1 MAKNSFSTS
10 IKDMANHDNHDEN
23 YTSNAGVMHESSD
36 ANVRAIYTFGVW
48 LAVLGALCALATWGG
63 LRAMEAF
70 ADHQDKARMAA
81 NPMVP
86 EARMKMPAEA
96 AAHEFPTPQ
105 LQRDDAAEMSEE
117 IADENF
123 KLTHYQW
130 VDQSQGV
137 VRIPI
142 DKAMQ
147 LVLQRGLPARPAGA
161 NAVAAAAS
169 TAKPP
174 VRGAGKKPAQSPP
187 GKPASQQVR

>member
-1 MAKNSFSTS
+1 
-10 IKDMANHDNHDEN
+10 MANHGKQDEN
-23 YTSNAGVMHESSD
+23 YTHNAGVMHETSD
-36 ANVRAIYTFGVW
+36 ANVRAIYMFGVW
-48 LAVLGALCALATWGG
+48 LALLGAVCALATWGG
-63 LRAMEAF
+63 LRALEWN
-70 ADHQDKARMAA
+70 ADRNDVARMKA

-86 EARMKMPAEA
+86 EARMKMPVEA
-96 AAHEFPTPQ
+96 AAHEFPAPQ
-105 LQRDDAAEMSEE
+105 LQINDAAEMNEE

-130 VDQSQGV
+130 VDQDQGV

-147 LVLQRGLPARPAGA
+147 LLLQRGLPARPAGE
-161 NAVAAAAS
+161 AAAAVA

-174 VRGAGKKPAQSPP
+174 VQGAGKKPARNAP

>member
-1 MAKNSFSTS
+1 
-10 IKDMANHDNHDEN
+10 MANHGKQDEN
-23 YTSNAGVMHESSD
+23 YTHNAGVMHETSD
-36 ANVRAIYTFGVW
+36 ANVRAIYMFGVW
-48 LAVLGALCALATWGG
+48 LALLGAVCALATWGG
-63 LRAMEAF
+63 LRALEWN
-70 ADHQDKARMAA
+70 ADRNDVARMKA

-86 EARMKMPAEA
+86 EARMKMPVEA
-96 AAHEFPTPQ
+96 VAHEFPTPQ
-105 LQRDDAAEMSEE
+105 LQINDAAEMSEE

-130 VDQSQGV
+130 VDQDQGV

-147 LVLQRGLPARPAGA
+147 LLLQRGLPARPAGE
-161 NAVAAAAS
+161 AAAAVA

-174 VRGAGKKPAQSPP
+174 VQGAGKKPARSAP

>member
-1 MAKNSFSTS
+1 
-10 IKDMANHDNHDEN
+10 MANHGNHDEN

-36 ANVRAIYTFGVW
+36 ANVRAIYIFGVW
-48 LAVLGALCALATWGG
+48 LALLGALCALATWGG
-63 LRAMEAF
+63 LRAMEWK
-70 ADHQDKARMAA
+70 ADRDDVARMKA

-86 EARMKMPAEA
+86 EARMKMPNEV

-105 LQRDDAAEMSEE
+105 LQINDAAEMKEE
-117 IADENF
+117 IAEETG

-130 VDQSQGV
+130 IDQSQGI

-147 LVLQRGLPARPAGA
+147 LVLQRGLPARPAGE
-161 NAVAAAAS
+161 AAAAAA

-174 VRGAGKKPAQSPP
+174 VQSAAKKPARPAP

>member
-1 MAKNSFSTS
+1 
-10 IKDMANHDNHDEN
+10 MANHGNHDEN
-23 YTSNAGVMHESSD
+23 YTHNAGVMHESSD

-48 LAVLGALCALATWGG
+48 LVLLGALCALATWGG
-63 LRAMEAF
+63 LRAMNAW
-70 ADHQDKARMAA
+70 ADHQDKARMAE

-86 EARMKMPAEA
+86 EARMKMPTEA

-105 LQRDDAAEMSEE
+105 LQVNDTAEMNQELAEE
-117 IADENF
+117 TG

-130 VDQSQGV
+130 VDQSQGI

-147 LVLQRGLPARPAGA
+147 LLLQRGLPARPAGE
-161 NAVAAAAS
+161 NAVPAAAPM
-169 TAKPP
+169 AKPP
-174 VRGAGKKPAQSPP
+174 VQCAGKKPARTAP

>member
-1 MAKNSFSTS
+1 
-10 IKDMANHDNHDEN
+10 MANHDNHDEN
-23 YTSNAGVMHESSD
+23 YTHNAGVMHESSD

-48 LAVLGALCALATWGG
+48 LALLGIVCALATWGG
-63 LRAMEAF
+63 LRAMEWA
-70 ADHQDKARMAA
+70 ANRDDAERMKA

-86 EARMKMPAEA
+86 EARKKMPSEVAV
-96 AAHEFPTPQ
+96 HEFPTPQ
-105 LQRDDAAEMSEE
+105 LQVNDTAEMNEE
-117 IADENF
+117 IADETG

-130 VDQSQGV
+130 VDQSQGI

-147 LVLQRGLPARPAGA
+147 LVLQRGLPARAAGE
-161 NAVAAAAS
+161 NATAAAAA

-174 VRGAGKKPAQSPP
+174 VQSAGKKPARTAP